1 MIHLYYMSQ
10 QSVYKHLQY
19 THTHSYS
26 FAFTSR
32 SRLVSVNSA
41 YFHLMFRLLF
51 YFMIICKIT
60 FKIVCSRFEIYFF
73 WHTKI
78 QFFSNQF
85 FLFLKM
91 VKAPTYIFSSCCFY
105 FLNINLGRATDEHT
119 LTGARFECHCH
130 CPPGSRDS
138 KQQQQQNLKRREK
151 RKSRKER
158 ERDREREWATVGD
171 DRVGS
176 IRKQKH

>member
-1 MIHLYYMSQ
+1 MRGASYNFSFVIIKSAEIYVPYMIHLYNMSH
-10 QSVYKHLQY
+10 QSVYNHVQH
-19 THTHSYS
+19 THTFTHI

-51 YFMIICKIT
+51 YLMIICKIT

-78 QFFSNQF
+78 HFFPISF

-91 VKAPTYIFSSCCFY
+91 VKAPTYIFSSCCCFC
-105 FLNINLGRATDEHT
+105 FLNINMGRATDE
-119 LTGARFECHCH
+119 
-130 CPPGSRDS
+130 
-138 KQQQQQNLKRREK
+138 
-151 RKSRKER
+151 
-158 ERDREREWATVGD
+158 
-171 DRVGS
+171 
-176 IRKQKH
+176 